1 MASAHHAVSGELS
14 MRDERRPGL
23 DGPGRMVKSRGLDG
37 KISYLTKIWG
47 FAKGL
52 SISSVA
58 AFFRDSRIFIIFGDY
73 LSIPGLKNTSI
84 MAHPIRKFFLMT
96 TLLSS
101 PAVSFRFVLR
111 GDELKEGDGDQCF
124 SISEPSG
131 SPFTFHYGFPG
142 YERVLCCVG
151 SLTRVASRSIL

>member
-52 SISSVA
+52 LSTILRNFFFKSGTSVGKT
-58 AFFRDSRIFIIFGDY
+58 DFGK
-73 LSIPGLKNTSI
+73 S
-84 MAHPIRKFFLMT
+84 
-96 TLLSS
+96 
-101 PAVSFRFVLR
+101 
-111 GDELKEGDGDQCF
+111 
-124 SISEPSG
+124 
-131 SPFTFHYGFPG
+131 
-142 YERVLCCVG
+142 
-151 SLTRVASRSIL
+151 